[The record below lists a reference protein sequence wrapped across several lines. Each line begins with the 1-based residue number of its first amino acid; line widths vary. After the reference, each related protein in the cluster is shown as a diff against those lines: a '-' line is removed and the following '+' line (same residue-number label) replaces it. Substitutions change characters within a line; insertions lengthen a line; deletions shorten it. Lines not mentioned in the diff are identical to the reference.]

1 MILNYKIM
9 IQNINFNNSQIVE
22 KGIGKMTNISID
34 NFFKAISE
42 WFTKDR
48 KKFFMITMIVGFLVH
63 FEMISKEL
71 LAEDGY
77 WHYGSMLAK
86 GWEISLGRFLI
97 PFSDLFRGTIVV
109 SILTTTLSLV
119 AIGFSS
125 IILNETLKIKKTYI
139 KIAISILMIVTPTIS
154 LTFMYAYTAFGYSL
168 ALLFAVLSVYFLNK
182 EKNKKNV
189 ILAIIC
195 MIATLGFYQAYL
207 CYITA
212 LFAITF
218 ILKIIENQKINFKD
232 FFANLGI
239 IAIGMVLYYLCLT
252 IITSVL
258 NLSISDYSGG
268 NNILS
273 IETLTNIWTSIKNTY
288 VTFYHFYFT
297 DEIVTNLSWYRHIFN
312 AMIFACILINFII
325 IIIER
330 KIYKSASKMITIIVM
345 LLTYPIFTCSIE
357 LIAQSRGINLLM
369 ASSLYLPIIL
379 LLKQNELLKE
389 KIYNN
394 ILNIISFLICSIIIW
409 TYILSNNA
417 TYVATDL
424 YNKQMYSVGNSIV
437 EEIREISEV
446 KKDMPVIITGK
457 LDFSLQND
465 ELLKM
470 TNFDVSNISM
480 WTWQVFLQD
489 NLGLGWN
496 IWEYSEDRGITN
508 TEEYKQMPVFPNK
521 GYIKLINDVIVVKL
535 SDNM

>member
-1 MILNYKIM
+1 
-9 IQNINFNNSQIVE
+9 
-22 KGIGKMTNISID
+22 MTSISMD
-34 NFFKAISE
+34 HLFKSISR

-48 KKFFMITMIVGFLVH
+48 KRIFIITIIVGFLVH
-63 FEMISKEL
+63 FELISKEL

-109 SILTTTLSLV
+109 SILTTSLSIIS
-119 AIGFSS
+119 IGFSS
-125 IILNETLKIKKTYI
+125 IILNEILKIKKTYI

-168 ALLFAVLSVYFLNK
+168 ALLFAILSVYFLNK

-195 MIATLGFYQAYL
+195 IIATLGFYQAYL

-218 ILKIIENQKINFKD
+218 ILKIIEDKKINFKE
-232 FFANLGI
+232 FFINLSI
-239 IAIGMVLYYLCLT
+239 IVIGMILYYLCLT
-252 IITSVL
+252 VITSIL
-258 NLSISDYSGG
+258 NLSISDYSNG

-273 IETLTNIWTSIKNTY
+273 IETFTNLFASIKNAY
-288 VTFYHFYFT
+288 ITFYDFYFT
-297 DEIVTNLSWYRHIFN
+297 DEIFTNQAWYRHILN
-312 AMIFACILINFII
+312 MIVFILIIINFVII
-325 IIIER
+325 IVE
-330 KIYKSASKMITIIVM
+330 KNLYKSISKMITMIFM

-357 LIAQSRGINLLM
+357 LIAQSRTINLLM

-389 KIYNN
+389 NICNN

-437 EEIREISEV
+437 EEIREINEGN
-446 KKDMPVIITGK
+446 KDMPIVITGK
-457 LDFSLQND
+457 LNFSLQND

-470 TNFDVSNISM
+470 TNFDISNISM

-496 IWEYSEDRGITN
+496 IWEYSDDRGVTS

-535 SDNM
+535 SDITKI